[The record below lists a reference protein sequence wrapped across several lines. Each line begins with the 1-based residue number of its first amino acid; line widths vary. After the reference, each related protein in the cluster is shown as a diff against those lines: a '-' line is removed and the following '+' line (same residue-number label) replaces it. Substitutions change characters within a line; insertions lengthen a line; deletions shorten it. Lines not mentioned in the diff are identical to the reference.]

1 MTPSQTE
8 PSTGTTPATAVPRL
22 GELLVERQVA
32 TAQDVAKALAFQ
44 QQYGG
49 RIGSILVRLGALSEE
64 SLLPVLG
71 QQLDIPLLAAEEWPE
86 DPAAI
91 HVAIGKSRL
100 PAEWWADHLVLSTL
114 HTNDAVSA
122 FTRLVDMGV
131 EPFLVA
137 TSVRAVQAQRLV
149 RRLCGDCSRPATVLS
164 SVSRIVDALGPDGPP
179 RWHEAV
185 GCPTCQGTGYRGRLG
200 IYELVD
206 VTPELQEAIM
216 ASATAERMRALAT
229 AKGGRTL
236 REDGLLKAHSGL
248 TTVEEV
254 VRVTGGVAADA

>member
-100 PAEWWADHLVLSTL
+100 PAEWWICGRISGVTARAAAAS
-114 HTNDAVSA
+114 SA
-122 FTRLVDMGV
+122 
-131 EPFLVA
+131 
-137 TSVRAVQAQRLV
+137 
-149 RRLCGDCSRPATVLS
+149 
-164 SVSRIVDALGPDGPP
+164 
-179 RWHEAV
+179 
-185 GCPTCQGTGYRGRLG
+185 GRC
-200 IYELVD
+200 
-206 VTPELQEAIM
+206 A
-216 ASATAERMRALAT
+216 
-229 AKGGRTL
+229 
-236 REDGLLKAHSGL
+236 
-248 TTVEEV
+248 
-254 VRVTGGVAADA
+254 